1 MNWPWVLGICIL
13 SIVPAI
19 VGGGLFF
26 SIFEK
31 WTAVIVWEVVLFCIL
46 LLIIS
51 KGVKKGTP
59 AH

>member
-1 MNWPWVLGICIL
+1 MNWPWVVGMFVL

-31 WTAVIVWEVVLFCIL
+31 WAAVIVWEIILFCIL
-46 LLIIS
+46 LLIVS
-51 KGVKKGTP
+51 RGVKKGTP

>member
-1 MNWPWVLGICIL
+1 MNWPWVLGIFIL

-26 SIFEK
+26 SIFEQ
-31 WTAVIVWEVVLFCIL
+31 WTAVIVWQIVLFCIL
-46 LLIIS
+46 LLIVF

>member
-1 MNWPWVLGICIL
+1 MNWPWVVGMFIL

-19 VGGGLFF
+19 IGGGLFWSF
-26 SIFEK
+26 FEK
-31 WTAVIVWEVVLFCIL
+31 WTAVIIWEIILFCIL